1 MTNRGM
7 RFSALVVSISSSFL
21 TPFMASSVNIALP
34 AIQKDFGTDAVLLSW
49 VSTAYLLATAVSLVP
64 FGRLADIYGRKKI
77 FLHGMILF
85 SISSTLAA
93 LSVST
98 VMLIILSSASPFSI
112 GCIAY
117 APKKVPKLTS
127 SS

>member
-1 MTNRGM
+1 MIDRGM
-7 RFSALVVSISSSFL
+7 RFSALVVAISSSFI

-64 FGRLADIYGRKKI
+64 FGRLADIHGRKRI
-77 FLHGMILF
+77 FLYGMIIF
-85 SISSTLAA
+85 TISSTLAA

-98 VMLIILSSASPFSI
+98 PMLIILRVFQGVGSSMIFATRMAI
-112 GCIAY
+112 
-117 APKKVPKLTS
+117 LTS
-127 SS
+127 VFPL